1 MVEWVKVGTNVVV
14 GGAAGAIDQVLQN
27 QDQKREEEKGEKLAI
42 MSQYGTYYNY
52 GVPILA
58 IIGAAFGFLK
68 GDWATRLITAGST
81 LAGRK
86 ATWHITKRERVVAY
100 TKWTRDRALE
110 APRRAEAQRLAATRA
125 QAGGARPPP
134 GAARP
139 QVGGP
144 ISPVGIPIIANETVL
159 V

>member
-14 GGAAGAIDQVLQN
+14 GGAAGAVDQLVQN
-27 QDQKREEEKGEKLAI
+27 ADEKREAEKGARLPT

-58 IIGAAFGFLK
+58 VIGTAMGWLK
-68 GDWATRLITAGST
+68 GDWATRMLVAGST

-86 ATWHITKRERVVAY
+86 VTWQVTKRGSPSAWVPWSR
-100 TKWTRDRALE
+100 
-110 APRRAEAQRLAATRA
+110 QRQIAASKPRA
-125 QAGGARPPP
+125 QVSGD
-134 GAARP
+134 
-139 QVGGP
+139 
-144 ISPVGIPIIANETVL
+144 ISPVNIPVIADEAIL